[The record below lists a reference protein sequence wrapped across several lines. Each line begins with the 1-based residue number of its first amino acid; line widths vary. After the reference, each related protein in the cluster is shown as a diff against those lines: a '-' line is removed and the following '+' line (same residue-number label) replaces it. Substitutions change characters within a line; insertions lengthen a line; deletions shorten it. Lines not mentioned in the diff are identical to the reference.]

1 MILASFFELFDPVDI
16 FPTETRNNIFVHYV
30 VKVVPC
36 FLIWI
41 KLMNDLVQTK
51 AFKNECV
58 KNDQLL

>member
-1 MILASFFELFDPVDI
+1 MILASFFAIFDPVDI

-30 VKVVPC
+30 VKVVLC

-51 AFKNECV
+51 AFKNEGV
-58 KNDQLL
+58 KNEQLL